1 MSARFW
7 YLLSADV
14 VLVVHFAFVLF
25 VVLGLAAIWIGWF
38 CKWKAVRNV
47 RFRVAHLAC
56 MGVVVLES
64 VFGVVCPLTT
74 WEKDLRFAAGSEV
87 YEETSMKHW
96 AQGDVLRIAACGFH
110 GDLRRVLP
118 GNRAEPDRGEA
129 GLAWQVTGLRK
140 LRILRMMASG
150 EVDLRELPDDL
161 VNSKPKAVAEAR
173 PIGRGS
179 ERRVFLPVHLQFAI
193 GGVF

>member
-87 YEETSMKHW
+87 YEETFMQHW
-96 AQGDVLRIAACGFH
+96 VHKAMFF
-110 GDLRRVLP
+110 
-118 GNRAEPDRGEA
+118 
-129 GLAWQVTGLRK
+129 
-140 LRILRMMASG
+140 
-150 EVDLRELPDDL
+150 ELPPAVFTVIYVVFFLGIVLSLIVVKPDWRGKSRDSG
-161 VNSKPKAVAEAR
+161 NSE
-173 PIGRGS
+173 S
-179 ERRVFLPVHLQFAI
+179 
-193 GGVF
+193 